1 MVQKSIN
8 RLIKINDHFDN
19 NYIEYQSK
27 GNKDK
32 ILSIK
37 EFLKII
43 KTYLCNIINDYKEEW
58 KIQLIMKIK
67 FVTTGEP
74 IKIHEMYVRV
84 KT

>member
-1 MVQKSIN
+1 MVQKKIN

-37 EFLKII
+37 EYLKII
-43 KTYLCNIINDYKEEW
+43 KTYLCNIINDYKEELLLGSLL
-58 KIQLIMKIK
+58 KSMKCI
-67 FVTTGEP
+67 
-74 IKIHEMYVRV
+74 
-84 KT
+84 